1 MGTCENKFAGIIDT
15 PVSVTCPPVTRT
27 GGHLSTLKYR
37 YCQNFE
43 DITRYLILKYWP
55 ILALHG
61 PVKAKLIV

>member
-43 DITRYLILKYWP
+43 DIKQYLVMTY
-55 ILALHG
+55 
-61 PVKAKLIV
+61 